1 MKTAL
6 LFLVL
11 HSSIALAENFED
23 EAKKLA
29 SDLKSS
35 LMKNLSEKI
44 KKDGVEAAI
53 PFCHENVK
61 PIAKEAAT
69 LSGKDFLTKYEFGRT
84 SHKLR
89 NSTNQSQE
97 WMKSYIA
104 DFSGTFFDK
113 TKAGTYGRFGKLG
126 NGKKTYI
133 EPLFIQPQ
141 CLTCHGEGIAP
152 NVSQKLKELY
162 PDDQATGF
170 KLNEF
175 RGLVWIKE
183 K

>member
-1 MKTAL
+1 MKSAL
-6 LFLVL
+6 LFLTL
-11 HSSIALAENFED
+11 FSTNTFAESFEV

-29 SDLKSS
+29 GDLKSS

-61 PIAKEAAT
+61 PIAKEAAK
-69 LSGKDFLTKYEFGRT
+69 LSGKDFLSKYEFGRT

-89 NSTNQSQE
+89 NSANQSQE
-97 WMKSYIA
+97 WMKGYIA
-104 DFSGTFFDK
+104 DFSGTFYDK
-113 TKAGTYGRFGKLG
+113 SKADSYGRFGKLD

-133 EPLFIQPQ
+133 EPLFIQAQ

-152 NVSQKLKELY
+152 SVSQKMKELY
-162 PDDQATGF
+162 PNDQATGF

-175 RGLVWIKE
+175 RGIVWIKE